1 MKQNNQKTSVT
12 AAKSS
17 QHLEDGLGPGRGG
30 GGSGSVDSGGPLEW
44 MAISLLQ
51 QPGFD
56 SSPGLVADCHFL
68 LSLLSFLFGQ
78 LFRNTE
84 KKVMKNSNNVTQ
96 NSTPTRELSLNCSK
110 DYDSKKASYLYFY
123 FC

>member
-1 MKQNNQKTSVT
+1 M
-12 AAKSS
+12 
-17 QHLEDGLGPGRGG
+17 GGR

-44 MAISLLQ
+44 MTTSLLQ

-56 SSPGLVADCHFL
+56 SSPALVADCHFL

-78 LFRNTE
+78 LFRNKE
-84 KKVMKNSNNVTQ
+84 KKVMKNNNNLTH
-96 NSTPTRELSLNCSK
+96 NPTRELSLNGSK